1 MEKSGENENSQ
12 GSSSQGRDD
21 EHALSSKTERGRSIR
36 NATTIGTTAHRIRK
50 RFSKGLSTSQINI
63 PLDKIKVISARD
75 NTLNTDN
82 SSIPVFETANNPPVI
97 FGNYY
102 NLQNLD
108 KRFLGSMLRSDN
120 SLTTYISIPDA
131 NEQAELNDVLNIN
144 VQPAIHN
151 KYNRNIGMFMIKLND
166 KLSVLSHFVMITNQ
180 IMLLPKHTFDVL
192 THIPEST
199 QLLLAFT
206 NEFFFVNIG
215 IFLKSAGD
223 QLDINVNFNSTQN
236 VDLQLLK
243 LPFIVSNIIHM
254 KFSAEKGTVIK
265 SKHIVKNQDTYRLQV
280 FDHPLSLLVQVP
292 GKTLLNIHDTD
303 YVYDYTHT
311 FTPSSYIGMSGS
323 LIFTAQ
329 GEPWGLITA
338 KNGSTSCEFLNKWF

>member
-1 MEKSGENENSQ
+1 MLNSG
-12 GSSSQGRDD
+12 
-21 EHALSSKTERGRSIR
+21 
-36 NATTIGTTAHRIRK
+36 
-50 RFSKGLSTSQINI
+50 
-63 PLDKIKVISARD
+63 
-75 NTLNTDN
+75 N
-82 SSIPVFETANNPPVI
+82 SSMSVFEHANNPPI
-97 FGNYY
+97 TFGNYY
-102 NLQNLD
+102 NLQNLE
-108 KRFLGSMLRSDN
+108 KRYLGFMLRSDQ
-120 SLTTYISIPDA
+120 SLTTYISIPDKD
-131 NEQAELNDVLNIN
+131 EKAELNDVLNIN

-151 KYNRNIGMFMIKLND
+151 KYNRNIGLFMINLND
-166 KLSVLSHFVMITNQ
+166 KLSVLSHFVMLTNQ

-206 NEFFFVNIG
+206 NEYFYVNLG
-215 IFLKSAGD
+215 VFLKSAGN
-223 QLDINVNFNSTQN
+223 QLDINVHFDSKQN

-254 KFSAEKGTVIK
+254 KFSAEKGTLIK
-265 SKHIVKNQDTYRLQV
+265 SKHIVKTQDNYRLQV

-292 GKTLLNIHDTD
+292 GQTLLNIHDTD

-329 GEPWGLITA
+329 GEPWGLVTA

>member
-1 MEKSGENENSQ
+1 MEESGKKENSQ
-12 GSSSQGRDD
+12 GSISQGRND
-21 EHALSSKTERGRSIR
+21 EHALSSKAERNRSIR
-36 NATTIGTTAHRIRK
+36 NPTPVSTTTHRIRK
-50 RFSKGLSTSQINI
+50 PISKGLSTSQINL
-63 PLDKIKVISARD
+63 PLDKTKLTPTNA
-75 NTLNTDN
+75 NMLNSNN
-82 SSIPVFETANNPPVI
+82 SSMSVFERANNPPI
-97 FGNYY
+97 TFGNYY
-102 NLQNLD
+102 NLQNLE
-108 KRFLGSMLRSDN
+108 KRFLGFMLRSDQ
-120 SLTTYISIPDA
+120 SLTTYISIPDK
-131 NEQAELNDVLNIN
+131 NEKAELNDVLNIN
-144 VQPAIHN
+144 AQPAIHN
-151 KYNRNIGMFMIKLND
+151 KYNRNIGLFMINLND
-166 KLSVLSHFVMITNQ
+166 KLSVLSHFVMLTNQ

-206 NEFFFVNIG
+206 NEYFYVNLG
-215 IFLKSAGD
+215 VFLKSAGN
-223 QLDINVNFNSTQN
+223 QLDINVHFDSKQN

-254 KFSAEKGTVIK
+254 KFSAEKGTLIK
-265 SKHIVKNQDTYRLQV
+265 SKHIVKNQDNYRLQV

-292 GKTLLNIHDTD
+292 GQTLLNIHDTD

-329 GEPWGLITA
+329 GEPWGLVTA